1 MSDGTLRALGLLAAV
16 FQRPA
21 PSLLVIEEPEAT
33 IHPGAL
39 GSVLDLLRHAGRFMQ
54 VVVTTHSPDVLDAQ
68 WIEAEHLRMASWEEG
83 ASRVV
88 PVSEATR
95 SVLKEYLMGAGEL
108 LRSNALTPA
117 ELFDQDP
124 CQPELFGDDLA

>member
-1 MSDGTLRALGLLAAV
+1 MKSMPGQSRFRTKDHA
-16 FQRPA
+16 
-21 PSLLVIEEPEAT
+21 
-33 IHPGAL
+33 GAL

>member
-124 CQPELFGDDLA
+124 LPT